1 MGAPTRADAVAIQRQ
16 LDLTA
21 RSQRELNMISSI
33 RLAPTVRLLN
43 GVDMPQLGLGT
54 WPMASLNG
62 LGRADPNMKDA
73 DEFGH

>member
-1 MGAPTRADAVAIQRQ
+1 
-16 LDLTA
+16 
-21 RSQRELNMISSI
+21 MISSI